1 MRLVNCLLPS
11 RRCCQPLLRSMVSS
25 AHNAEVD
32 FVLIFWLPPF
42 AASQVQ
48 TYALQ
53 AYSPASYNG
62 ESTELL
68 TKWLGYI
75 PAERVNDLAQ
85 YIKTP
90 SSPLYSQGGI
100 PGQLALQI
108 DSSYPL
114 VGSTNSGGNGSETS
128 ATTESKSDN
137 TRRDTIIG
145 VCVGVGGALW
155 LALAVWIYR
164 RVKRNHDAKIHR
176 RLSERFSVG
185 DTAGFAGGFS
195 GNSRHSRSSSLAASE
210 VDDRPSSFYAND
222 ADNFPAAR
230 RRRSSVSQAVRES
243 VTFGSSRH
251 AEGQS
256 ARAPSGIGS
265 SWFRS
270 SGSQSGRRISRDF
283 GTHNPTA
290 SPQMLQ
296 NPFADIVHRSY
307 LENGPAPRSGAWRHS
322 TNGRPL
328 DKKLIGAPTLQSNS
342 LEFTGYQ

>member
-1 MRLVNCLLPS
+1 MR
-11 RRCCQPLLRSMVSS
+11 
-25 AHNAEVD
+25 
-32 FVLIFWLPPF
+32 
-42 AASQVQ
+42 

-62 ESTELL
+62 DSTELL

-75 PAERVNDLAQ
+75 PADRVNDLAQ

-90 SSPLYSQGGI
+90 SSPLYTQAGI

-114 VGSTNSGGNGSETS
+114 VGSTNTGSNGSPTS
-128 ATTESKSDN
+128 AASVSKTDN

-176 RLSERFSVG
+176 RLSERFSVNEG
-185 DTAGFAGGFS
+185 AAFAGS
-195 GNSRHSRSSSLAASE
+195 YPANSRHSRSSSLAASE

-230 RRRSSVSQAVRES
+230 RRRSSVSHAVRDS
-243 VTFGSSRH
+243 VAFGN
-251 AEGQS
+251 QS
-256 ARAPSGIGS
+256 QRPPSGIGS

-270 SGSQSGRRISRDF
+270 SGSQSNRRISRDF
-283 GTHNPTA
+283 GANNPA
-290 SPQMLQ
+290 SPQMSQ

-307 LENGPAPRSGAWRHS
+307 LENGPAPRSAAWRAS
-322 TNGRPL
+322 TNGRPV
-328 DKKLIGAPTLQSNS
+328 DKRLIGAPTLQSNS
-342 LEFTGYQ
+342 LEFTGYNERQ

>member
-1 MRLVNCLLPS
+1 MQPVNCLLPS
-11 RRCCQPLLRSMVSS
+11 RRCCQTLLQSMVSL
-25 AHNAEVD
+25 AHKAEAD
-32 FVLIFWLPPF
+32 FALIILLPPL

-114 VGSTNSGGNGSETS
+114 VGSTSSGGNDSETS
-128 ATTESKSDN
+128 ATTASKSDN

-195 GNSRHSRSSSLAASE
+195 GNSRHSRTSSLAASE

-230 RRRSSVSQAVRES
+230 SGSRKRHLWVWSTCGRPISTRAKRHRVFMVPFEWQSIRSSHIPRFWCTQSHRFTANVTEPLRRHCPSLLPREWP
-243 VTFGSSRH
+243 G
-251 AEGQS
+251 
-256 ARAPSGIGS
+256 PSI
-265 SWFRS
+265 RCL
-270 SGSQSGRRISRDF
+270 
-283 GTHNPTA
+283 A
-290 SPQMLQ
+290 
-296 NPFADIVHRSY
+296 
-307 LENGPAPRSGAWRHS
+307 
-322 TNGRPL
+322 PL
-328 DKKLIGAPTLQSNS
+328 DKWSTSRQEADRGPDTSV
-342 LEFTGYQ
+342 EFAGVHWVSVERW